1 MMVID
6 DLKDKVP
13 LREISRIS
21 GIPLSGYYCKPR
33 ERQVERLDPSIKE
46 RIRYIASERPTYGY
60 RRVWAI
66 LRNQGTLVNRKT
78 VRKVLKD
85 SNLNLLTSKHRGRT
99 KSRNLFRSQGADQ
112 LWQTDITY
120 IPTESGMTYLMCI
133 KDCFTKEWQGYHYSR
148 SCMARDA
155 IRSVENAVLMAFN
168 GTVPEGLV
176 LRTDNG
182 PQYISH
188 EFRSA
193 MKLLGI
199 KLEYIQK
206 HTPEDHGNIE
216 SFHNSTKTDYIWP
229 NEFMDFH
236 DAPIAIGNAFI
247 RIHPLIIFLQGS
259 SGRSS

>member
-6 DLKDKVP
+6 DLKDQIP

-21 GIPLSGYYCKPR
+21 GISLPGYYYKPVKR
-33 ERQVERLDPSIKE
+33 YIQRLDPSIREK
-46 RIRYIASERPTYGY
+46 IRYIASERPTYGY

-66 LRNQGTLVNRKT
+66 LRNQGTMVNQKT

-85 SNLNLLTSKHRGRT
+85 NKLNLPASKHGGRT
-99 KSRNLFRSQGADQ
+99 KARNLFRPREPDQ

-120 IPTESGMTYLMCI
+120 NPAESGMTYLMCI
-133 KDCFTKEWQGYHYSR
+133 KETSTKKWQGCHYSR

-155 IRSVENAVLMAFN
+155 IRSVESAVLLAFN
-168 GTVPEGLV
+168 GSVPKGLV

-182 PQYISH
+182 SQYISK

-193 MKLLGI
+193 MKLRGI

-206 HTPEDHGNIE
+206 RTPEDNGDIE
-216 SFHNSTKTDYIWP
+216 SFHNSIKTDYI
-229 NEFMDFH
+229 
-236 DAPIAIGNAFI
+236 
-247 RIHPLIIFLQGS
+247 
-259 SGRSS
+259 

>member
-66 LRNQGTLVNRKT
+66 RRNQGTLVNRKT

-85 SNLNLLTSKHRGRT
+85 SNLNLLTSKDRGRT

-133 KDCFTKEWQGYHYSR
+133 KDCFTKEWQGNHYSR
-148 SCMARDA
+148 SCMAGDA
-155 IRSVENAVLMAFN
+155 IRSVENGVLMAFN

-176 LRTDNG
+176 LRKDNG
-182 PQYISH
+182 PQYTSQRVQECH
-188 EFRSA
+188 EITGNQA
-193 MKLLGI
+193 GI
-199 KLEYIQK
+199 YTETY
-206 HTPEDHGNIE
+206 
-216 SFHNSTKTDYIWP
+216 
-229 NEFMDFH
+229 
-236 DAPIAIGNAFI
+236 
-247 RIHPLIIFLQGS
+247 
-259 SGRSS
+259 SGR